1 MLKEVRA
8 NKFLRFFELFAAG
21 WAYSGND
28 IKRVTARLSVDQ
40 EITSKLYASL
50 SVNGGYSV
58 TNTPNGTTYSPTDL
72 IYQLNP
78 YETKDVN
85 AELVSFPGRTYADL
99 FNQYSEKT
107 SDKEQAFP
115 VVLII
120 PVLKVGDCNRS
131 SRS

>member
-1 MLKEVRA
+1 MI
-8 NKFLRFFELFAAG
+8 
-21 WAYSGND
+21 SS
-28 IKRVTARLSVDQ
+28 VTARLSVDQ

-85 AELVSFPGRTYADL
+85 AELVSFTEGLMQICLISIVKRL
-99 FNQYSEKT
+99 LI
-107 SDKEQAFP
+107 KEQAFP

-120 PVLKVGDCNRS
+120 PVLKD
-131 SRS
+131 